1 MITFIAQERKNPITK
16 VVKFYP
22 APARCVPMSLQD
34 IVERISQT
42 CTVDE
47 PDVKAVLSAL
57 QAQII
62 LALRNGHSVRL
73 GDLGSFRLTMSGY
86 GCDLKEEVGV
96 AAIKRL
102 RVCYTMSSRLRAAFK
117 KGQPGI
123 EFIMPGVKSYA
134 AAKAR
139 ALAQMARKDAQEAQ
153 AAAEAAAA
161 GREAIAGRVPMY
173 GGRDIIRA

>member
-1 MITFIAQERKNPITK
+1 MITFIAQECKNPITRA
-16 VVKFYP
+16 VKFYP
-22 APARCVPMSLQD
+22 TMAPCVPMTLTD

-73 GDLGSFRLTMSGY
+73 GDIGSFRLSMSGH
-86 GCDLKEEVGV
+86 GSETKQEVGV
-96 AAIKRL
+96 QSIKRL
-102 RVCYTMSSRLRAAFK
+102 RVCYTMSSRLRSTFR

-123 EFIMPGVKSYA
+123 NFQMPGQRVYP
-134 AAKAR
+134 
-139 ALAQMARKDAQEAQ
+139 DAGGTGDDTQ
-153 AAAEAAAA
+153 A
-161 GREAIAGRVPMY
+161 
-173 GGRDIIRA
+173 